1 MFLPLH
7 DETPMRNLRA
17 PFVTYA
23 LLGFTVL
30 AFLATGA
37 GLIPGVATDS
47 IARLGLF
54 PAVLWGNAVLPPGYD
69 QVPPLATLFTSA
81 FLHVGWFHLASNMLF
96 LWVFGD
102 NVEDAL
108 GHAGFLI
115 FYLVCAAA
123 AAIAHAAAFPM
134 SDSPMIGA
142 SGAVA
147 GVVGAYLVLYPR
159 VRLFGL
165 IFNIIPVTLTAS
177 WVLGAWVLTQI
188 YHAVM
193 GDQPGVAWWGHIGG
207 ALAGALMILPVKLG
221 LVKLTQQRLG

>member
-1 MFLPLH
+1 
-7 DETPMRNLRA
+7 MRNLKA

-23 LLGFTVL
+23 LLGLTAATFAV
-30 AFLATGA
+30 TGA
-37 GLIPGVATDS
+37 GLIAGSDVAS

-54 PAVLWGNAVLPPGYD
+54 PAVLWGNATLPPGYD
-69 QVPPLATLFTSA
+69 EVPVWLTLFTSA
-81 FLHVGWFHLASNMLF
+81 FLHGGWLHLATNMLF

-102 NVEDAL
+102 NIEDVL

-115 FYLVCAAA
+115 FYLLCAAA
-123 AAIAHAAAFPM
+123 AALAHAAAFPL

-165 IFNIIPVTLTAS
+165 ILNIIPVTLAAS
-177 WVLGAWVLTQI
+177 WLLGAWVLTQL
-188 YHAVM
+188 YHAIA
-193 GDQPGVAWWGHIGG
+193 GDQPGVAWWGHVGG
-207 ALAGALMILPVKLG
+207 ALAGVLMILPVKLG
-221 LVKLTQQRLG
+221 LVTPSQRS